1 VSADYVHARARDQLM
16 IRDLNPGLRTS
27 TARTAPV
34 VRINP
39 AYVQAVNQPVNAGEI
54 DYDPH

>member
-1 VSADYVHARARDQLM
+1 M